1 MHEYMQQ
8 LFLIFRRWVKKND
21 KYDNQVIVVNLY
33 FHQSIINELFTR
45 ITQIHVKL
53 AIRTNRKQNVHKHLV
68 VTLTYNLLKNV
79 YTVKFVAAKELSE
92 ENEEGY

>member
-33 FHQSIINELFTR
+33 FH
-45 ITQIHVKL
+45 
-53 AIRTNRKQNVHKHLV
+53 
-68 VTLTYNLLKNV
+68 
-79 YTVKFVAAKELSE
+79 
-92 ENEEGY
+92 